1 MASIYA
7 WQCDKLLES
16 VSSRPLPG
24 LVPSTNPIASCDF
37 QSFGNLH
44 PNAVLDAH
52 LLSHTLTH
60 SQTQTQPTHHVDEQ
74 ASNSHTTSNST
85 TNIEDLDFLDYS
97 PMFVQDMF
105 FLGSPAPA
113 DMEMAECDEWSLL
126 SNDSNSSW
134 KSTNQTDSALVH
146 HSPIVNNEEAHCPL
160 ESYAANEPAA
170 AATTNVGRPVCVSAN
185 QTKHSGRSIEDLPKR
200 SPLRASP
207 SLNELTRGMDNVCT
221 DSPLKP
227 RRGTFKRQKSMSD
240 MKRID
245 SISDFSDAIEDE
257 DQHNKLGSDGP
268 RGGVSK
274 NLVSERKRRMKLNE
288 RLYSLRAIVPKISK
302 MDKASIVGDAISYVQ
317 DLQKQVKSM
326 QEDILALQA
335 GKEAAAEGLSSCAV
349 DRIIKAHSTIPAE
362 VPQHK
367 ILQMDVSTME
377 SNTHHLR
384 IHCKRG
390 PGVLVQLTKALESLD
405 SEIVSANL
413 TTVSDNI
420 LNTIVIK
427 VDKRDVKGPEDL
439 KQLLVQKFPTYGLQC
454 V

>member
-24 LVPSTNPIASCDF
+24 ALALPNAVEL
-37 QSFGNLH
+37 QSFCNPP
-44 PNAVLDAH
+44 PNAVLDSQ
-52 LLSHTLTH
+52 LLTHTLVH
-60 SQTQTQPTHHVDEQ
+60 SQSQTQTTHHDEQ
-74 ASNSHTTSNST
+74 ASNSHNTSTSN
-85 TNIEDLDFLDYS
+85 TNMEDLDFLDYS

-105 FLGSPAPA
+105 FLGSPSP
-113 DMEMAECDEWSLL
+113 DMEIECDDWSLL

-134 KSTNQTDSALVH
+134 KSTNQTDNSALVDYN
-146 HSPIVNNEEAHCPL
+146 PIVNNERKLCQPEKKVVV
-160 ESYAANEPAA
+160 NEL
-170 AATTNVGRPVCVSAN
+170 AATNGRPMCVSAI
-185 QTKHSGRSIEDLPKR
+185 QTKQSWLSGRPLEDLSKR
-200 SPLRASP
+200 SALRPSS
-207 SLNELTRGMDNVCT
+207 SLNQLKGLDNVCN
-221 DSPLKP
+221 DMPLKP

-245 SISDFSDAIEDE
+245 SVSDFSDAMEDE
-257 DQHNKLGSDGP
+257 DQLNKIGDST

-349 DRIIKAHSTIPAE
+349 DRIIKARATQAE

-367 ILQMDVSTME
+367 VLQMDVSSME
-377 SNTHHLR
+377 TNTHHLR

-390 PGVLVQLTKALESLD
+390 SGVFVQLTKALESLD

-427 VDKRDVKGPEDL
+427 MDKREVKGPEDL
-439 KQLLVQKFPTYGLQC
+439 KQLLVQKFPSYGLQC
-454 V
+454 L